1 MSNSENSKLVTRS
14 KNALVDKWRARVG
27 MIHPRVCCDMEI
39 YDFYRVAPPD
49 LVLVTTHLE
58 VNDSARK
65 DEIELSLS
73 LIERAV
79 ERLIASGVS
88 FILKNGVPLQIHGGP
103 EGHAEIL
110 KRLTDASSVP
120 VTTGAQALM
129 DAFNSLNVKNILVI
143 SSWRAEASH
152 LVDKL
157 RSVFATGGI
166 NVGPVEGLGGD
177 YHSYEKNRVTQSQ
190 LLNHVTTAYQ
200 KHKDID
206 AVYIQSGTLS
216 TIPIIDELEQR
227 IGKPVVSSNCANAW
241 AYFRASGVRIGSGYG
256 HLLESL

>member
-1 MSNSENSKLVTRS
+1 
-14 KNALVDKWRARVG
+14 

-49 LVLVTTHLE
+49 VVLVTTHLE
-58 VNDSARK
+58 VNDSARR

-103 EGHAEIL
+103 EGHASIL
-110 KRLTDASSVP
+110 KRLQEASSVP

-129 DAFNSLNVKNILVI
+129 DAFHTLDVRKILVI

-157 RSVFATGGI
+157 RAVFATGGI
-166 NVGPVEGLGGD
+166 TVGPVEGLGGD
-177 YHSYEKNRVTQSQ
+177 YHSYEKNRLTPSQ
-190 LLNHVTTAYQ
+190 LLEHVTAAYQ
-200 KHKDID
+200 KHPDVD
-206 AVYIQSGTLS
+206 GVYIQSGTLS
-216 TIPIIDELEQR
+216 TVPIIDALEQR

-241 AYFRASGVRIGSGYG
+241 AYFRACGVRIGSGYG
-256 HLLESL
+256 RLLESL